1 MFSQD
6 NNEPQFDL
14 IDAASAG
21 TATAISSGENR
32 PTQARI
38 RIQVPK
44 HYHQEPVIS
53 RLISDH
59 GLTVNFNAALL
70 TTNEYNDGWF
80 DLELQGTSRQIQSA
94 FIYLAEMN
102 VRIWSKSTDPEEEN
116 W

>member
-1 MFSQD
+1 MFTHN
-6 NNEPQFDL
+6 NNEGQFEL
-14 IDAASAG
+14 IDAVSTVTD
-21 TATAISSGENR
+21 TANGVGENR
-32 PTQARI
+32 PTQTRI

-44 HYHQEPVIS
+44 DYHQEPVIS

-102 VRIWSKSTDPEEEN
+102 VRIWNKSTDPEEEN